1 MAAIKVFE
9 DFLQGKI
16 SKEKAIEKIEK
27 IRALDEEYNKFS
39 CVIRCIKAYDYG
51 NDLDFC
57 GHLRQVINNFNCA
70 ISVPKDVYNLLL
82 HEKITY
88 GFVLTNS
95 DGYEVNIQK
104 EMLSDC
110 PDLKSTYLY
119 ERRKQSP
126 SSISNGIIY
135 RYFGYKNFT
144 SYKQKMLVHM
154 IDGLKENET
163 LLACLPTGG
172 GKSFTWQLASTA
184 NLIKGTIIVVVP
196 TVALAINHENGA
208 KKVYE
213 KIIGV
218 KGTPRSYYAE
228 LGDSGKKR
236 IFEELK
242 EGTLPLLFISPE
254 ALLAKEF
261 KDNIKKAAGQG
272 KIGAFVVDEVHLLV
286 SWGMKFRPEFQL
298 LPAFRNELAQVSPH
312 GINTILLSATI
323 TEYDRLTIERL
334 FGKRDF
340 TEFRADELRPE
351 IEYYAHECRNEVER
365 VELIKKI
372 VHQAP
377 RPIILYTSTP
387 AIAKQYYSIITGVGY
402 QNVEM
407 FTGETDDYNRK
418 RIINLWNKD
427 DVDIIV
433 ATSAFGMGVD
443 KSDVRTV
450 LTTYIPE
457 SVSRYYQEVGRAGRD
472 GYSAINYWLYSYG
485 EDDGI
490 VKNLTDT
497 ALLTAGRLSERW
509 FSLYQRAEHISADCI
524 RVKMSSIPEDMKGTL
539 VGKQS
544 ANWNKDA
551 LLLLNR
557 AGLIEIT
564 DIHFISHLDYEIEMK
579 MNNVVI
585 LENVQ
590 LLEKYIQ
597 PFRDSERDEIDKGK
611 RDVYTLL
618 KYKDEECFSTFF
630 TREFSYTSEICSGCP
645 SCRKNKKGI
654 SFYKTPLSIESS
666 VAGNKMVEFYND
678 NLFSS
683 MLGQQK
689 EILLTHAKDWTS
701 DDKYKM
707 VEYLIRN
714 GVRTV
719 VSREWLD
726 EVLDYLVQL
735 DRADYLLI
743 TYEEYD
749 EIPLKTLSGAIAFL
763 MEEDMYFN
771 DRVYQA
777 AQDVQ
782 DNTNVKVVYIATSGT
797 EIISKQKKIAELVTC
812 NITIEG
818 MIGDEYL

>member
-1 MAAIKVFE
+1 MAAIKVLE
-9 DFLQGKI
+9 DFLQEKI

-27 IRALDEEYNKFS
+27 LRVLNDEYNKFS
-39 CVIRCIKAYDYG
+39 CIIRCIKAYDYG
-51 NDLDFC
+51 NDTDFC
-57 GHLRQVINNFNCA
+57 GHLRQVINNFNCT
-70 ISVPKDVYNLLL
+70 ISVPKDTYNMLL
-82 HEKITY
+82 HEKVTY
-88 GFVLTNS
+88 GFVLTNT

-104 EMLSDC
+104 EMLTDC

-119 ERRKQSP
+119 EHRKQSP
-126 SSISNGIIY
+126 TSISNGITY
-135 RYFGYKNFT
+135 RYFGYKYFT
-144 SYKQKMLVHM
+144 SYKQKMLLHL

-163 LLACLPTGG
+163 ILACLPTGG

-208 KKVYE
+208 KKAYE

-218 KGTPRSYYAE
+218 KGMPRSYYAE
-228 LGDSGKKR
+228 LGESGKKR
-236 IFEELK
+236 IFEELA

-261 KDNIKKAAGQG
+261 KEKIKKAASQG
-272 KIGAFVVDEVHLLV
+272 RIGALVVDEVHLLV

-298 LPAFRNELAQVSPH
+298 LPAFRNELTQVSPH

-351 IEYYAHECRNEVER
+351 IEYYAHECFNELER
-365 VELIKKI
+365 VELIKRI

-387 AIAKQYYSIITGVGY
+387 AIAKQYYSVITELGY
-402 QNVEM
+402 RNVEM

-443 KSDVRTV
+443 KADVRTV

-490 VKNLTDT
+490 VKKLTDT

-579 MNNVVI
+579 MNNVAI
-585 LENVQ
+585 LEDVE
-590 LLEKYIQ
+590 LLEKYVQ
-597 PFRDSERDEIDKGK
+597 PFRYSERDEIDKGK

-618 KYKDEECFSTFF
+618 KYKNEECFSTFF
-630 TREFSYTSEICSGCP
+630 TKEFSYTSEICSGCP
-645 SCRKNKKGI
+645 SCRKNNKGI
-654 SFYKTPLSIESS
+654 SFYKTPLRVESS
-666 VAGNKMVEFYND
+666 VETSKNIEFYAD

-683 MLGQQK
+683 MLGQQN
-689 EILLTHAKDWTS
+689 EILLTHAQDWTT
-701 DDKYKM
+701 DDKYKTI
-707 VEYLIRN
+707 EYLIRN
-714 GVRTV
+714 GVSTV
-719 VSREWLD
+719 VSREWKE
-726 EVLDYLVQL
+726 EVLEYLVQI
-735 DRADYLLI
+735 DRADYLLL
-743 TYEEYD
+743 TYDEYD
-749 EIPLKTLSGAIAFL
+749 EIQLKSLSGAIAFL
-763 MEEDMYFN
+763 MEDDTQLN
-771 DRVYQA
+771 NTIYQS
-777 AQDVQ
+777 AQVVK
-782 DNTNVKVVYIATSGT
+782 DNTNIKIVYIASSGT
-797 EIISKQKKIAELVTC
+797 EIVSMQKKLTESVTC
-812 NITIEG
+812 NITVEG

>member
-1 MAAIKVFE
+1 
-9 DFLQGKI
+9 
-16 SKEKAIEKIEK
+16 
-27 IRALDEEYNKFS
+27 
-39 CVIRCIKAYDYG
+39 
-51 NDLDFC
+51 
-57 GHLRQVINNFNCA
+57 
-70 ISVPKDVYNLLL
+70 
-82 HEKITY
+82 
-88 GFVLTNS
+88 
-95 DGYEVNIQK
+95 
-104 EMLSDC
+104 
-110 PDLKSTYLY
+110 
-119 ERRKQSP
+119 
-126 SSISNGIIY
+126 
-135 RYFGYKNFT
+135 
-144 SYKQKMLVHM
+144 
-154 IDGLKENET
+154 
-163 LLACLPTGG
+163 
-172 GKSFTWQLASTA
+172 
-184 NLIKGTIIVVVP
+184 
-196 TVALAINHENGA
+196 
-208 KKVYE
+208 
-213 KIIGV
+213 
-218 KGTPRSYYAE
+218 
-228 LGDSGKKR
+228 
-236 IFEELK
+236 
-242 EGTLPLLFISPE
+242 
-254 ALLAKEF
+254 
-261 KDNIKKAAGQG
+261 
-272 KIGAFVVDEVHLLV
+272 
-286 SWGMKFRPEFQL
+286 
-298 LPAFRNELAQVSPH
+298 
-312 GINTILLSATI
+312 
-323 TEYDRLTIERL
+323 
-334 FGKRDF
+334 
-340 TEFRADELRPE
+340 
-351 IEYYAHECRNEVER
+351 
-365 VELIKKI
+365 
-372 VHQAP
+372 
-377 RPIILYTSTP
+377 
-387 AIAKQYYSIITGVGY
+387 
-402 QNVEM
+402 M

-427 DVDIIV
+427 DMDIIV

-443 KSDVRTV
+443 KADVRTV

-497 ALLTAGRLSERW
+497 ALLTSGRLSERW

-564 DIHFISHLDYEIEMK
+564 DIHFINHLDYEIEMK
-579 MNNVVI
+579 MNNVAI
-585 LENVQ
+585 LEDAE

-597 PFRDSERDEIDKGK
+597 PFRDSERDEIDRGK

-630 TREFSYTSEICSGCP
+630 TREFAYTSEICSGCP
-645 SCRKNKKGI
+645 NCRKNGKGI

-666 VAGNKMVEFYND
+666 VVGNETVEFYND

-714 GVRTV
+714 GVKTV
-719 VSREWLD
+719 VSCEWAD
-726 EVLDYLVQL
+726 DVLDYLVQL

-749 EIPLKTLSGAIAFL
+749 EIPLKTLSGAIAFF
-763 MEEDMYFN
+763 MEDDMYFN

-782 DNTNVKVVYIATSGT
+782 ENTNIKVVYIAASGT